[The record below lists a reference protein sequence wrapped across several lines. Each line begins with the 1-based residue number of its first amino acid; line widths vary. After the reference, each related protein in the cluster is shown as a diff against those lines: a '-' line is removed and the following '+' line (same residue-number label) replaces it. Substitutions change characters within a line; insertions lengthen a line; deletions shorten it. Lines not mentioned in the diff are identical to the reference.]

1 MKHEILYEKVKHGV
15 EVKLISFYSRN
26 EFGEL
31 EVGYELQLNNLSF
44 RTAQIICALAKP
56 YFKLLRSFVVQ
67 LHKYLAKKGLSKKQR
82 NEIMGLIGS
91 ILFKYLS
98 YG

>member
-1 MKHEILYEKVKHGV
+1 MRHEVLYEKVKHGV

-31 EVGYELQLNNLSF
+31 EVSYELQLNNLSF
-44 RTAQIICALAKP
+44 RTAQMLSSLAKP
-56 YFKLLRSFVVQ
+56 YFKLLRGFVVQ
-67 LHKYLAKKGLSKKQR
+67 VHKHLASKGLTKRQR
-82 NEIMGLIGS
+82 NEVLGLIGS